1 MKPSSW
7 EDIWSRLERALED
20 SSGDPSASGEAS
32 GRTGRV
38 AEQQL
43 ASEKDSLFL
52 AGVPV
57 VLSPHGPPGGQP
69 RRLVDGRQAPS

>member
-7 EDIWSRLERALED
+7 DDIWSRLERALEG
-20 SSGDPSASGEAS
+20 SSGDRSASGEAF

-38 AEQQL
+38 AEQEL
-43 ASEKDSLFL
+43 VSEKDSLFL
-52 AGVPV
+52 GGVPV

-69 RRLVDGRQAPS
+69 RRLVDGREAPS